1 VKSRQ
6 TIVAP
11 AAPVPAAGRAPQPVA
26 PAPIQ
31 RRAETKDAV
40 HEQFAAGEI
49 SELAPGTLIHD
60 KYQVVEL
67 IGQGGMGSVYRATQL
82 NLGREVALKL
92 LSPAL
97 ATNDLGRRRFER
109 EARVAATLS
118 HPVAVQIYDV
128 GASGPFVYIAME
140 ILEGAP
146 LRDFM
151 QDGVPMPVSRVLEV
165 AAPLV
170 EVLVAAHAI
179 PLVHRDLKPENV
191 FIEQA
196 EDREAIRVLDFGL
209 AFVEGESEM
218 GRLTREGLVV
228 GTPAYL
234 SPEQAQGKV
243 VGPPGDIYSLGCM
256 LYEMATGWPP
266 FLGSWMNVLTQHLYV
281 APVSLRERAPDA
293 GIPSDLDALVIQML
307 AKQPFERP
315 SIEAVRE
322 GLQRVSGTL
331 AGARHRGRG
340 DRMLGERTDR
350 MISVPAALALA
361 PDARLPTDVEIIDAG
376 FVGDLTHEIIV
387 ALASNGV
394 RALPMQPHGG
404 ETPRCS
410 VVIVSEGNDALLER
424 TVQEGHAVVAVADT
438 SDVERI
444 SQLLRLGVADVAPTP
459 VRIDELTR
467 KVRRVHARRKR
478 KRKT

>member
-1 VKSRQ
+1 M
-6 TIVAP
+6 
-11 AAPVPAAGRAPQPVA
+11 PAAGRAPQPVPQP
-26 PAPIQ
+26 PAPPPPGP
-31 RRAETKDAV
+31 RTGETKDAT
-40 HEQFAAGEI
+40 HEQFEAGEI
-49 SELAPGTLIHD
+49 SELAPGTIVHD
-60 KYQVVEL
+60 KYEVVEL
-67 IGQGGMGSVYRATQL
+67 IGQGGMGSVYRAKQL
-82 NLGREVALKL
+82 NLGREVALKV

-128 GASGPFVYIAME
+128 GTSGPFVYIAME

-151 QDGVPMPVSRVLEV
+151 QDGVPMPIDRVIEV

-170 EVLVAAHAI
+170 DVLIAAHAI

-243 VGPPGDIYSLGCM
+243 VGSSGDIYSLGCM

-293 GIPSDLDALVIQML
+293 GVPSDLDALVLQML

-315 SIEAVRE
+315 TIEDVRD
-322 GLQRVSGTL
+322 GLHRVSGTL

-350 MISVPAALALA
+350 MISVPVALALA
-361 PDARLPTDVEIIDAG
+361 PDARLPTDIEIIDAG
-376 FVGDLTHEIIV
+376 FVGDLTQDIIV

-394 RALPMQPHGG
+394 RAIPMGPHGG
-404 ETPRCS
+404 ETPQCS
-410 VVIVSEGNDALLER
+410 VVIVSEANDALLET
-424 TVQEGHAVVAVADT
+424 TVREGRPVVAVADT

-467 KVRRVHARRKR
+467 KVRRAHARAKR